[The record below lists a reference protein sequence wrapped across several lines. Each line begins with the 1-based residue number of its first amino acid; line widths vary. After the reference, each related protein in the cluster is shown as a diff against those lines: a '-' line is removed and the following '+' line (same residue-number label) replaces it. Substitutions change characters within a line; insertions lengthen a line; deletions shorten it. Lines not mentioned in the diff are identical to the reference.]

1 MSSFALPKKAASA
14 IIDTQ
19 DELIYA
25 QMLPYLE
32 AVVVAAVLANKTR
45 CSAAVDSPTIQPLL
59 NDSCSDKC
67 PIGIEQRLEQEALA
81 ENDDFN
87 QDVQWFGHLFVF
99 ERQAFVSILQ
109 EVPADLQKSLLALV
123 KVVPSSD
130 DGRIISQENFEDMY
144 YDDCNEVFEWQERV
158 PDEHLEVVLE
168 ALKKLVSHK
177 NPFLRH
183 H

>member
-1 MSSFALPKKAASA
+1 MSCLALTKKVASA
-14 IIDTQ
+14 METRQ
-19 DELIYA
+19 ELVYT
-25 QMLPYLE
+25 QMLPYNE
-32 AVVVAAVLANKTR
+32 AVLVAAMLANK
-45 CSAAVDSPTIQPLL
+45 ANWAPDVDSPSFQPFLG
-59 NDSCSDKC
+59 DSCSAMR
-67 PIGIEQRLEQEALA
+67 PIGIEERLEQEALA